1 MDWTAG
7 YASDIEYTAGFY
19 QEQSPAFL
27 NFVSVLN
34 GTEPVATDRPF
45 TYFELGFGRG
55 LTLNLLAAAYPQSQ
69 FFGADFNPSHVAGA
83 QSLSDAA
90 SLKNLTLLEDSFE
103 ELAAQDRND
112 LPQFDFIT
120 LHGIYTWVN
129 RENQLHIITF
139 IERYLKPGGLVYLS
153 YNAMPG
159 WSSALP
165 LQRLLVEYAD
175 AFPGRS
181 DRQMQGAA
189 SFVKRMEAAS
199 ANYFGAH
206 PNLKSRLDM
215 LQAKSSN
222 YLVHEYMHRQWMPL
236 YHADVARDLAGAKL
250 EFVGSADLPMFYAK
264 SYLNEEK
271 EGIVETISDSAMRET
286 IKDYFFN
293 TSFRKD
299 VFARGNRK
307 LSSRKQVELLLNTG
321 VMVLVAKEKI
331 NLNFK
336 LTVGALQGKN
346 ELYAPLLAALYE
358 RPHRIGEL
366 MQLPSMDGQS
376 LVDIVQAVV
385 MLISSGQGMI
395 YGNPPNEA
403 ELASSRKMNQ
413 EISRLSVY
421 EDEYQALVSPLLKA
435 LLPLNQ
441 VERLVY
447 FALTSSELAQDIDSI
462 VNFVWSAISSQDRRM
477 MRNGIPLETVEDN
490 LSEVRVQVSNALQQ
504 RLPVWDQAM
513 LR

>member
-34 GTEPVATDRPF
+34 GTEPIDTDRPF

-55 LTLNLLAAAYPQSQ
+55 LTLNLLAAAYPQGQ
-69 FFGADFNPSHVAGA
+69 FYGADFNPSHVAGA
-83 QSLSDAA
+83 QSLADAA
-90 SLKNLTLLEDSFE
+90 NLSNLTLLEDSFE
-103 ELAAQDRND
+103 ELVASDRHD

-129 RENQLHIITF
+129 RENQQYIIAF

-159 WSSALP
+159 WSSSLP

-181 DRQMQGAA
+181 DQQMQGAA
-189 SFVKRMEAAS
+189 DLIKRMDAAS

-206 PNLKSRLDM
+206 PNLKSRVEM
-215 LQAKSSN
+215 LQTNNTN
-222 YLVHEYMHRQWMPL
+222 YLVHEYMHKQWMPL
-236 YHADVARDLAGAKL
+236 YHVDVARDLASAKM
-250 EFVGSADLPMFYAK
+250 EYVGSANLPMFY
-264 SYLNEEK
+264 SSFYLNEEK
-271 EGIVETISDSAMRET
+271 QDIINTHSNPAMRET
-286 IKDYFFN
+286 MKDFFFN

-299 VFARGNRK
+299 VFVRGNRK
-307 LSSRKQVELLLNTG
+307 LASRKQVELLLNTG
-321 VMVLVAKEKI
+321 VMILVSQEQI
-331 NLNFK
+331 SLHFK
-336 LTVGALQGKN
+336 LAVGEWQGKAD
-346 ELYAPLLAALYE
+346 LFTPMLAALYE

-366 MQLPSMDGQS
+366 MQLPSMHGQS

-385 MLISSGQGMI
+385 MLVSSGQGMI
-395 YGNPPNEA
+395 YGDPPSEEA
-403 ELASSRKMNQ
+403 HASSQRMNR
-413 EISRLSVY
+413 EIARLAVY
-421 EDEYQALVSPLLKA
+421 DDEYQAMVSPLLKA

-447 FALTSSELAQDIDSI
+447 FHLSNSEAASDIDAI
-462 VNFVWSAISSQDRRM
+462 AHFVWSAISGQDRRM
-477 MRNGIPLETVEDN
+477 MSNGVPLETTEEN
-490 LSEVRVQVSNALQQ
+490 LAEVKMQVLKTLQN
-504 RLPVWDQAM
+504 RLPMWNRVL